1 MSAGWREFRAKGQV
15 PKADQVRKLG
25 LLIVDDER
33 GIVDSLREVFGSTF
47 DIQHSTSVE
56 EALELFKTHTPRLV
70 ITDQRMPGM
79 TGIEL
84 LRRVKDIQPSTVCI
98 LVTGYSDIN
107 VVVDALNEGLVWK
120 YVAKP
125 WDHDKLRDMV
135 LEGAR
140 KYLKEAGEDERS
152 YGMHGFFGA

>member
-1 MSAGWREFRAKGQV
+1 MSNGWKTFREQGKV
-15 PKADQVRKLG
+15 PQADELRKLG

-33 GIVDSLREVFGSTF
+33 GIVDSLREVFGGTF
-47 DIQHSTSVE
+47 DIQHSTSSAQ
-56 EALELFKTHTPRLV
+56 ALELFKQHTPKLV
-70 ITDQRMPGM
+70 LSDQRMPDM
-79 TGIEL
+79 TGLEL
-84 LRRVKDIQPSTVCI
+84 IRRLKDIQPDTVCI

-107 VVVDALNEGLVWK
+107 VVVDALNEGLLWK

-125 WDHDKLRDMV
+125 WDHDKLRGLV

-140 KYLKEAGEDERS
+140 KYVKEAGLDARS